1 MDYLKLSEK
10 VISLFFENNDFDLIA
25 KISWEPVSDR
35 QKERHLKKTGK
46 ELTQQRVKYSVDE
59 KLKAKPLSKEKNE
72 SPFFNFRNF
81 YISEIERDDIFY
93 CIIDYSWNRMGQKNR
108 YKFKI
113 SKSSKKS
120 PILNIEIDILD
131 QVQLMIR

>member
-46 ELTQQRVKYSVDE
+46 ELTQQRVRYSVDE
-59 KLKAKPLSKEKNE
+59 KLKAKPLSKKNAK
-72 SPFFNFRNF
+72 R
-81 YISEIERDDIFY
+81 
-93 CIIDYSWNRMGQKNR
+93 
-108 YKFKI
+108 
-113 SKSSKKS
+113 SK
-120 PILNIEIDILD
+120 
-131 QVQLMIR
+131 